1 MKWCLQLLK
10 HRVGLLV
17 LFFGFALLSPSLAY
31 SWTLSEWVGV
41 IEATGGAVTAVKSD
55 LVDPSGDTCD
65 NCGGTGRVG
74 DGTVSVECAA
84 CDGTGKKKTPGQR
97 DSAAVNKKES
107 TGTPVEA
114 FPAIGQTRNC
124 TAFG

>member
-1 MKWCLQLLK
+1 MWTTLRFLPLSFLLS
-10 HRVGLLV
+10 LSFLS
-17 LFFGFALLSPSLAY
+17 GFAEA
-31 SWTLSEWVGV
+31 WTANEWLGV

-65 NCGGTGRVG
+65 NCGGSGRVG

-84 CDGTGKKKTPGQR
+84 CDGTGKKKKPGQR
-97 DSAAVNKKES
+97 DSSAVNKKES

-114 FPAIGQTRNC
+114 FLERNC
-124 TAFG
+124 TTFG